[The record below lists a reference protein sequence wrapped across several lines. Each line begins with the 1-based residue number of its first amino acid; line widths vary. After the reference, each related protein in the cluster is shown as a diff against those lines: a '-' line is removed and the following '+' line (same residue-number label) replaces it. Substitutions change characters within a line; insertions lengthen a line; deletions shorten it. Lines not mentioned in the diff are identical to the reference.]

1 MRKTKRRIALVFV
14 TVIAMVFTLIPAT
27 ANADSFVNNGDIIT
41 WTRDAWSKYCPI
53 KEIEYTY
60 RGDGTFDMKVY
71 VDMSRYSTTER
82 NAAQYYSLSAYN
94 LDKTRCIALQ
104 GGPLPDGDLL
114 SFELIGNVKVKAGE
128 RLEIKFELE
137 EDLDV
142 PVEINGPLGNKA
154 ESLEVTAPSA
164 PNLFDKMTGYSMVK
178 YESGG
183 KEYRDIYVGLR
194 AKADPKAGTYL
205 WAYNRTEDL
214 ISGPF
219 TSRDMRVRIYSDHP
233 GRKRDWTGK
242 TQEWSIFTAKN
253 SDNAKEICEKVESTG
268 AGKVKLPSDGTI
280 EAYMAKN
287 YRVTYSS
294 PRYDQLGITVD
305 ANSAYNPAEGADLYH
320 YVTGRGEG
328 TLWKSFSFKDSDRS
342 GSFTLDG
349 LLPGEERSFTVHLF
363 RTSGGLRYDY
373 TDNTYRKVASGA
385 FKAASISA
393 VKLSPKKV
401 KIRVAVPGTQAAA
414 GLSKMYVYKGS
425 KKIKT
430 LYSSGKPDFSFV
442 YKGKSASKSRYK
454 VVSVCSKKTDI
465 TKSSSSKKPVSN
477 TYQRPGWISG
487 NLNNI
492 TPYATARFVPWK
504 VSYYDG
510 KVKVTGYIANNR
522 IFKLKKF
529 SFRVNVYNPGKKV
542 ASKKVTYK
550 NIKHSSIKK
559 VTITIKTKKTP
570 DFVNL
575 GTGFSVTGQKAS
587 WGI

>member
-1 MRKTKRRIALVFV
+1 MRKTKRRIALFIV
-14 TVIAMVFTLIPAT
+14 TVIAMVFTLIPAI
-27 ANADSFVNNGDIIT
+27 ANADSSVNKGETVTQTYEPTKANPLQ
-41 WTRDAWSKYCPI
+41 K
-53 KEIEYTY
+53 IEYTD
-60 RGDGTFDMKVY
+60 RGDGTFDMKIYLSMSVY
-71 VDMSRYSTTER
+71 TSQQR
-82 NAAQYYSLSAYN
+82 NAARYYSLSVCSNDGSRWFAN
-94 LDKTRCIALQ
+94 E
-104 GGPLPDGDLL
+104 GGPVPSGEVLTFDLATSGKRLP
-114 SFELIGNVKVKAGE
+114 VKAKE
-128 RLEIKFELE
+128 SFKIKFGLE
-137 EDLDV
+137 KDLDV
-142 PVEINGPLGNKA
+142 PMSGLSFEWRSV
-154 ESLEVTAPSA
+154 SAPSV
-164 PNLFDKMTGYSMVK
+164 PDLFDKMTGYSMEEYK
-178 YESGG
+178 SEG
-183 KEYRDIYVGLR
+183 KDYQDIYMNLS
-194 AKADPKAGTYL
+194 AKSAPKAGTYL
-205 WAYNRTEDL
+205 WAYNRTEGK

-219 TSRDMRVRIYSDHP
+219 ASRNIRVRIYSDHP
-233 GRKRDWTGK
+233 SRKCDWTGRE
-242 TQEWSIFTAKN
+242 QEWILFTAKN
-253 SDNAKEICEKVESTG
+253 ADNAKEIYNKTASSG
-268 AGKVKLPSDGTI
+268 KGKVKLPSDGTI

-328 TLWKSFSFKDSDRS
+328 TLWKSFSFPDSDRS

-349 LLPGEERSFTVHLF
+349 LLPGDERSFTVHLF

-401 KIRVAVPGTQAAA
+401 KIRVAVPGTQAA
-414 GLSKMYVYKGS
+414 GGMSKMYVYKGS

-430 LYSSGKPDFSFV
+430 LYSSGKTEFSFV
-442 YKGKSASKSRYK
+442 YKGKSASASKYK
-454 VVSVCSKKTDI
+454 VVAVCSKKTSI
-465 TKSSSSKKPVSN
+465 SKSSPSKKPVSN
-477 TYQRPGWISG
+477 TYKRPGWISG

-529 SFRVNVYNPGKKV
+529 RFNVKVYNAGKTV

-575 GTGFSVTGQKAS
+575 STGFSVTGQKAS